1 MAKKAAVK
9 EKYTGK
15 KGDIGMRI
23 ETPYP
28 PEHYEVAKKSA
39 AKKKKEQPPLHRD
52 VNFIGNELVK
62 LTNRVNELELSL
74 EEMRLKV
81 KTVSGRMG
89 L

>member
-1 MAKKAAVK
+1 MAKKVVVEK
-9 EKYTGK
+9 EKYAGP
-15 KGDIGMRI
+15 KGIMPKMKI

-28 PEHYEVAKKSA
+28 KEAKKS
-39 AKKKKEQPPLHRD
+39 D
-52 VNFIGNELVK
+52 VDFIGDELVK

-81 KTVSGRMG
+81 KVVSGRMG

>member
-9 EKYTGK
+9 EKSMK
-15 KGDIGMRI
+15 V

-28 PEHYEVAKKSA
+28 KEKKKS
-39 AKKKKEQPPLHRD
+39 D
-52 VNFIGNELVK
+52 VDFIGNELVK

-74 EEMRLKV
+74 ESMRLMIK
-81 KTVSGRMG
+81 KVSGRMG